1 MSTVV
6 KCAFPTCRGSDV
18 ADMDATLSNL
28 SEQVARAR
36 ATGRPLVIRGGGTRL
51 FYGRPLPPEDS
62 FDWLDMSGYSGVVHY
77 EPTELV
83 LTARAGTPLAE
94 IETLLAAHGQMF
106 AFEPPQFG
114 PADTF
119 GGCVATGLSGP
130 RRMAGGPLSDFVL
143 GCRLLSADGKV
154 LHFGGEVMKN
164 VAGYDVSRLLAESLG
179 VLGPL
184 LEISIKTAPRPRCE
198 ATCMLDL
205 DEQSALAACLD
216 WRAKPIPVSAT
227 AWTKGPNGAG
237 GRLSVRLSGNE
248 SAVRQA
254 TSVIGGERLAPADA
268 DAFWRS
274 LRDQTH
280 EAFRARPLWR
290 VTLPPGAPPL
300 GQEALLEEWGGS
312 LRWLDGSTDAAA
324 LRARVRAMGG
334 FACLH
339 RRDGGPDDVPTFD
352 PLAPALLQIHRR
364 LKREFDPDAIF
375 NPGRMYP
382 EF

>member
-1 MSTVV
+1 MVV

-18 ADMDATLSNL
+18 ADMDATLSNF

-51 FYGRPLPPEDS
+51 FYGSPLPPEDS
-62 FDWLDMSGYSGVVHY
+62 FNWLDMSSYSGVVHY

-94 IETLLAAHGQMF
+94 IETLLAAHGQML
-106 AFEPPQFG
+106 AFEPPRFG

-130 RRMAGGPLSDFVL
+130 RRMASGPLSDFVL
-143 GCRLLSADGKV
+143 GCRLLNADGKV

-164 VAGYDVSRLLAESLG
+164 VAGYDMSRLLAGSLG

-184 LEISIKTAPRPRCE
+184 LEISIKVAPRPRCE

-205 DEQSALAACLD
+205 DEQPALAACLD
-216 WRAKPIPVSAT
+216 WRAKPIAVSAT
-227 AWTKGPNGAG
+227 AWMNGPNGAG
-237 GRLSVRLSGNE
+237 GRLCVRLSGNE
-248 SAVRQA
+248 SAVRHGMS
-254 TSVIGGERLAPADA
+254 TIGGERLGDADA
-268 DAFWRS
+268 DTFWRS

-280 EAFRARPLWR
+280 VAFRARPLWR
-290 VTLPPGAPPL
+290 VTLPAGAPPL
-300 GQEALLEEWGGS
+300 EQETLLDEWGGS
-312 LRWLDGSTDAAA
+312 LRWLDASTDAAA

-339 RRDGGPDDVPTFD
+339 RREGARDDVPTFD
-352 PLAPALLQIHRR
+352 PLAPALLEIHRR
-364 LKREFDPDAIF
+364 LKQEFDADAIF
-375 NPGRMYP
+375 NRGRMYP
-382 EF
+382 VF